1 MTCCFK
7 TDIDNG
13 NCDLATTTSARPMRS
28 TMMLPLAAILFCI
41 VIIFE
46 LRVEDRGDL
55 AWIYVQE
62 EIPPSTYKEPSDD

>member
-1 MTCCFK
+1 
-7 TDIDNG
+7 
-13 NCDLATTTSARPMRS
+13 
-28 TMMLPLAAILFCI
+28 MMLPLAAILFCI